1 MSRSFTPLPAYR
13 NRREAGQSL
22 AAALRPVVQGKP
34 IVLALPRGGVP
45 VAYEVARSF
54 DSPLDL
60 VMVRKI
66 GAPGH
71 EEFAIGAV
79 VDGLTPQW
87 VVDQRM
93 AAQFDVPRSWFEEE
107 KQRQLE
113 EIERRRAVYCGD
125 RPPLDIAG
133 REVIVVDDGV
143 VTGNTAKAAL
153 TALTQS
159 GPDRLIFAV
168 PVGAQDSLDE
178 LRPMVDELVC
188 PLAPDQF
195 RAVGQHYQD
204 FGQTTDAEVVDLL
217 GKAREAL
224 R

>member
-79 VDGLTPQW
+79 VDGLNPQW

-113 EIERRRAVYCGD
+113 EIERRRAV
-125 RPPLDIAG
+125 
-133 REVIVVDDGV
+133 
-143 VTGNTAKAAL
+143 
-153 TALTQS
+153 
-159 GPDRLIFAV
+159 
-168 PVGAQDSLDE
+168 
-178 LRPMVDELVC
+178 
-188 PLAPDQF
+188 
-195 RAVGQHYQD
+195 
-204 FGQTTDAEVVDLL
+204 
-217 GKAREAL
+217 
-224 R
+224 